1 LRWNNAFNFIGVG
14 DGIWSPLSAPFL
26 KNGADNGLTY
36 EEVLNGHSMIRN
48 SYPMTKEKANIGEDK
63 LVNLNGE
70 TKLGYL
76 ESIKEGLYSLVLKT
90 MVALQVVLITI
101 RNK

>member
-1 LRWNNAFNFIGVG
+1 MRWNNDFNFIGVG
-14 DGIWSPLSAPFL
+14 DGIWIPLSAPFL
-26 KNGADNGLTY
+26 EISEVYNGLIY
-36 EEVLNGHSMIRN
+36 EEVLNDHSMIRN

-76 ESIKEGLYSLVLKT
+76 ESIKEK
-90 MVALQVVLITI
+90 
-101 RNK
+101 

>member
-1 LRWNNAFNFIGVG
+1 
-14 DGIWSPLSAPFL
+14 
-26 KNGADNGLTY
+26 
-36 EEVLNGHSMIRN
+36 
-48 SYPMTKEKANIGEDK
+48 MTKEKANIGEDK

>member
-1 LRWNNAFNFIGVG
+1 MRWNNDFNFIGVG
-14 DGIWSPLSAPFL
+14 DGIWIPLSAPFL
-26 KNGADNGLTY
+26 ENGEVYNGLIY
-36 EEVLNGHSMIRN
+36 NEVLNGHSMIRN

-76 ESIKEGLYSLVLKT
+76 ESIKEK
-90 MVALQVVLITI
+90 
-101 RNK
+101 